1 MLKRKLA
8 ALGLLLCLY
17 INSSALFAQTN
28 RGVGVRVKGSNG
40 QTTEVKLYDGSYAL
54 VISESI
60 YTNGWDA
67 LAGVASDVIAV
78 RQILERGGF
87 KVETAENLTRQQFD
101 ERLRKFIDDYG
112 YQPNNRLL
120 IYYAGHGHTL
130 KSGRDGEE
138 GDKVKKEKRL
148 PRERLKIIFKR

>member
-28 RGVGVRVKGSNG
+28 RGVGVWVKGSNG

-54 VISESI
+54 VIGESI

-67 LAGVASDVIAV
+67 LAAFD
-78 RQILERGGF
+78 QF
-87 KVETAENLTRQQFD
+87 AEM
-101 ERLRKFIDDYG
+101 
-112 YQPNNRLL
+112 
-120 IYYAGHGHTL
+120 
-130 KSGRDGEE
+130 
-138 GDKVKKEKRL
+138 KEKETR
-148 PRERLKIIFKR
+148 